1 MKNLQHELNS
11 KIISLRE
18 RKYVKMYK
26 DFYSKGKLN
35 LALDSKHLANNNE
48 RRFVGEDGYY
58 HVIRVVNQ

>member
-1 MKNLQHELNS
+1 MENIHHEVNS

-26 DFYSKGKLN
+26 DFYSKGRLN
-35 LALDSKHLANNNE
+35 LALDSKQLPNDDE

-58 HVIRVVNQ
+58 HVIRMVK